1 MNPLD
6 PGRSVVIEACAGSG
20 KTWLLVS
27 RIVRLLL
34 SGVELPEILAITFT
48 RKAAGEMQD
57 RLRQWLKFLA
67 FSPDPE
73 ARAFLRERFLSD
85 REIDALLPR
94 ARHLFEDSLSSRMN
108 ITTFHGWFLDILR
121 QAPLSSNLAGMT
133 LAESVSS
140 LIEEAW
146 QRFAEDLQSDH
157 PASSHL
163 QFLFAEYGLH
173 HTRKLLAGFLEK
185 RAEWWVYTG
194 GRKDPA
200 AYALERLRAEL
211 DIDPEEDVLE
221 KFRSDSDLFRLL
233 SEYAVLLGKNTESDR
248 AVAVDLEKAI
258 SSGLPDF
265 DLVRD
270 MFFTRQG
277 SMRVRKESATQEKR
291 LGSKGQERLLELHNG
306 IGSRLAEINEK
317 ILHQRI
323 YRYNQSGL
331 IAGHALLGFYQEI
344 KDERGLIDFT
354 DVEWRTFELL
364 NISEHAEYMQYK
376 LDSRYRHILLD
387 EFQDTNP
394 FQWQILK
401 SWLSASNEAG
411 LRPSVFLV
419 GDPKQSIYRF
429 RGAEAR
435 LFDIAADFLEREY
448 GAIRL
453 SQNLSR
459 RSSPAIIECVNRVF
473 PDFDRHETARDM
485 PGRVEMIPLAEDGR
499 EEEKI
504 RQGLRNPLVEPQ
516 SEIPDERLEA
526 EAKAFASKLKEIV
539 GRYPVKNEDG
549 SIRAA
554 RYGDIMVLAR
564 KRANLSIYEKALK
577 DLDIPYV
584 GSSRGGLL
592 DTLEATDI
600 VALLAFLIAPFDDL
614 HLAQVLKSPV
624 FGCSEEDLV
633 LLAGMKEGS
642 WWQRMAGRDRHSSL
656 GSAYG
661 MLLGWMEHAGSLPVH
676 DLLDRIYFEGDL
688 LNRYRDAAPKA
699 MKASVCA
706 NLLAFIELA
715 LEVDAGRYPSLPKF
729 MAEIAAMRS
738 SDEAPDEGLLGEVD
752 DAVRFHTIHGAKG
765 LEAPIVWL
773 LGANAESEA
782 MEEGYRVIVDWPPGG
797 MRPTHFS
804 LHSVKGEKG
813 ALRMPYFEAEAMH
826 AAREDE
832 NLLYVAITRA
842 AQALFV
848 SGAPSRAS
856 ASWYARIHD
865 VIEAA
870 ADYAPAAVEGIRTPS
885 VKAED
890 YAHLKGA
897 APFGTREISSPE
909 MRHGIKL
916 HEVLQN
922 GLKGN
927 EEETVRAAA
936 EKILNAPHLQRFFDS
951 KHYMN
956 AKNEVAYVSKDGEIR
971 RMDRL
976 VEFGDE
982 VWILDYKT
990 GKNEAAYQAQMNEYR
1005 AAMQAVYDKPVR
1017 CGLVFSDGALVE
1029 VPKKETWPS
1038 RSE

>member
-1 MNPLD
+1 MKALD
-6 PGRSVVIEACAGSG
+6 PANNVVINACAGSG

-34 SGVELPEILAITFT
+34 EGAEFSEILAITFT
-48 RKAAGEMQD
+48 RKAAQEMQD
-57 RLRQWLKFLA
+57 RLRQWLRMLA
-67 FSPDPE
+67 FGADEEIETFLVERGIEKS
-73 ARAFLRERFLSD
+73 RAKGM
-85 REIDALLPR
+85 IPR
-94 ARHLFEDSLSSRMN
+94 ARSLFEDSLANQMTV
-108 ITTFHGWFLDILR
+108 TTFHGWFLEILKR
-121 QAPLSSNLAGMT
+121 APLAANLAGAA
-133 LAESVSS
+133 LADSS
-140 LIEEAW
+140 SRLIEEAW
-146 QRFAEDLQSDH
+146 QRFAEGLQHDKRN
-157 PASSHL
+157 PASIHL
-163 QFLFAEYGLH
+163 EHLFSEYGLSN
-173 HTRKLLAGFLEK
+173 TRKLLTNFLEK
-185 RAEWWVYTG
+185 RAEWWAYTTG
-194 GRKDPA
+194 QTDPLA
-200 AYALERLRAEL
+200 HALERLASEL
-211 DIDPEEDVLE
+211 EVDEHIGE
-221 KFRSDSDLFRLL
+221 KFRTDVALTGLMK
-233 SEYAVLLGKNTESDR
+233 EYAVLLGRNTEKDKLL
-248 AVAVDLEKAI
+248 ANELEEEI

-265 DLVRD
+265 DRVWAV
-270 MFFTRQG
+270 FHTKEG
-277 SMRVRKESATQEKR
+277 SLRSRKESKLQEER
-291 LGSKGQERLLELHNG
+291 LKKEGQERFLELHHE
-306 IGSRLAEINEK
+306 IGMRLSEYRDAIGHLK
-317 ILHQRI
+317 I
-323 YRYNQSGL
+323 YRFNEAGL
-331 IAGHALLGFYQEI
+331 IAGCALLESYQDL
-344 KDERGLIDFT
+344 KDEIGVIDFV
-354 DVEWRTFELL
+354 DVEWRTYRLL
-364 NISEHAEYMQYK
+364 NHSVHAQYMQYK
-376 LDSRYRHILLD
+376 LDSRYRHILID

-394 FQWQILK
+394 FQWQTLK
-401 SWLSASNEAG
+401 CWLDAS
-411 LRPSVFLV
+411 SDMSIFMV

>member
-1 MNPLD
+1 MKALD
-6 PGRSVVIEACAGSG
+6 PANNVVINACAGSG

-34 SGVELPEILAITFT
+34 EGAEFSEILAITFT
-48 RKAAGEMQD
+48 RKAAQEMQD
-57 RLRQWLKFLA
+57 RLRQWLRMLA
-67 FSPDPE
+67 FGADDE
-73 ARAFLRERFLSD
+73 IEAFLIERGIEQS
-85 REIDALLPR
+85 RAKSMIPR
-94 ARHLFEDSLSSRMN
+94 ARSLFEASLANPMTV
-108 ITTFHGWFLDILR
+108 TTFHGWFLDILKR
-121 QAPLSSNLAGMT
+121 APLTANLAGAS
-133 LAESVSS
+133 LADSS
-140 LIEEAW
+140 SRLIEEAW
-146 QRFAEDLQSDH
+146 QRFAEGLQHDKRNL
-157 PASSHL
+157 ASIHL
-163 QFLFAEYGLH
+163 EHLFSEYGLSN
-173 HTRKLLAGFLEK
+173 TRKLLTNFLEK
-185 RAEWWVYTG
+185 RAEWWAYTFG
-194 GRKDPA
+194 QKDPA
-200 AYALERLRAEL
+200 AYALKMLKEEL
-211 DIDPEEDVLE
+211 EVDEHIGE
-221 KFRSDSDLFRLL
+221 KFRTDNELIGLMQ
-233 SEYAVLLGKNTESDR
+233 EYAALLGRNAEKDKLLANE
-248 AVAVDLEKAI
+248 LEGQI
-258 SSGLPDF
+258 SSGFPDF
-265 DLVRD
+265 DRVWSV
-270 MFFTRQG
+270 FHTKEG
-277 SMRVRKESATQEKR
+277 SLRNRSENASQEKR
-291 LGSKGQERLLELHNG
+291 LGAGGQERFLALHQEIGMRLSEFRDATLHLKIYRFNEAGLVAGCALLE
-306 IGSRLAEINEK
+306 S
-317 ILHQRI
+317 
-323 YRYNQSGL
+323 
-331 IAGHALLGFYQEI
+331 YQDI
-344 KDERGLIDFT
+344 KDEMGVIDFV
-354 DVEWRTFELL
+354 DVEWRTYRLL
-364 NISEHAEYMQYK
+364 NHSVHAQYMQYK
-376 LDSRYRHILLD
+376 LDSRYRHILID

-394 FQWQILK
+394 FQWQTLK
-401 SWLSASNEAG
+401 CWLEAS
-411 LRPSVFLV
+411 SDMSIFLV

-459 RSSPAIIECVNRVF
+459 RSAPAIIECINRVF
-473 PDFDRHETARDM
+473 PDFDRHEASRDM
-485 PGRVEMIPLAEDGR
+485 PGRVEIIPLAEDEK
-499 EEEKI
+499 EEIQI
-504 RQGLRNPLVEPQ
+504 RQDLRNPLVEPQ

-539 GRYPVKNEDG
+539 GRYPIRSEDG
-549 SIRAA
+549 SVRAA

-564 KRANLSIYEKALK
+564 KRANLSVYEKALK

-592 DTLEATDI
+592 ETLEATDI

-614 HLAQVLKSPV
+614 HLAQVLKSPI
-624 FGCSEEDLV
+624 FGCGEDDLAQ
-633 LLAGMKEGS
+633 LAGMKEGS
-642 WWQRMAGRDRHSSL
+642 WWRRMAGMDRQSAL
-656 GSAYG
+656 GSAHV
-661 MLLGWMEHAGSLPVH
+661 MLQGWMDHAGSLPVH

-782 MEEGYRVIVDWPPGG
+782 MEEGYRALVDWPPSE
-797 MRPTHFS
+797 MRPVHFS
-804 LHSVKGEKG
+804 LHSLKGEKG

-826 AAREDE
+826 AAREDA

-856 ASWYARIHD
+856 RSWYTRIQD
-865 VIEAA
+865 VMDAP
-870 ADYAPAAVEGIRTPS
+870 ADYTPAAVEGIPKAS
-885 VKAED
+885 VKAMD
-890 YAHLKGA
+890 FSHLKKA
-897 APFGTREISSPE
+897 SPFGTREVSSPE

-927 EEETVRAAA
+927 EEAALRAAA
-936 EKILNAPHLQRFFDS
+936 EKILDAPHLRRFFDPA
-951 KHYMN
+951 HYLN

-976 VEFGDE
+976 IEFGDE

-990 GKNEAAYQAQMNEYR
+990 GRNEAAYQAQMNEYR

-1017 CGLVFSDGALVE
+1017 CGLVFSDGELVE
-1029 VPKKETWPS
+1029 VPKKGPWPS